1 MPLKDIVSSLK
12 DPSLVYHTNRF
23 AFLICDVIQ
32 LLLLIRNYL
41 LLTLGFCHVQ
51 VLNLVDLFSSRMI
64 RLQPYQKPKSKVLWD
79 YKISLARTGREFRLN
94 THSNGFSRP
103 SSMFCNNRISLP
115 HIPFMYA
122 KQNGKHPAHKL
133 EPRLHPCPKPVVFKS
148 PDIIETNKPD
158 DADYIPLEL
167 DDFNSDSDGNQS
179 ALMGTVS
186 FHSTMES
193 NISCEDQVPKPFNGK
208 HTEDNRCCS
217 PVLNQR
223 FVSESETGQNN
234 VTLHIMKG
242 SESELQAKGCK
253 QKGTIQLELSD
264 VLSPKRDCI
273 LAKRVSFSFGGNG
286 ISVTSDKASS
296 CMPTLGGIQQ
306 NGEAALKE
314 RKEQIGFSAR
324 DIQSERDVSAKRSK
338 LTRPSFAERYRDQH
352 AQWRSRNSISQV
364 TRSGMH
370 TSL

>member
-1 MPLKDIVSSLK
+1 M
-12 DPSLVYHTNRF
+12 
-23 AFLICDVIQ
+23 CDVIQ
-32 LLLLIRNYL
+32 LLPLIRNYL

-79 YKISLARTGREFRLN
+79 YKISLARTGREFRLY
-94 THSNGFSRP
+94 THSNGFTHP
-103 SSMFCNNRISLP
+103 PSMFCNNRISLP
-115 HIPFMYA
+115 HIPFMHS
-122 KQNGKHPAHKL
+122 KHNGQHPAHKH
-133 EPRLHPCPKPVVFKS
+133 ESPLHPCPKPVVFKS
-148 PDIIETNKPD
+148 PDIIEKNKPD

-167 DDFNSDSDGNQS
+167 DDCNSDSDGNES

-186 FHSTMES
+186 FQSTMES

-208 HTEDNRCCS
+208 HTEDDRCCS

-264 VLSPKRDCI
+264 VLPPTRACS
-273 LAKRVSFSFGGNG
+273 LAKKVSFSFGGNG
-286 ISVTSDKASS
+286 ISVTSDKSS
-296 CMPTLGGIQQ
+296 CIPTLAGIQQ
-306 NGEAALKE
+306 NREAVLKE
-314 RKEQIGFSAR
+314 RKEHIGFSAR
-324 DIQSERDVSAKRSK
+324 DIQSERDASAKWSK
-338 LTRPSFAERYRDQH
+338 LPRPSFAERYRNQH
-352 AQWRSRNSISQV
+352 AQWRSRYSSSQV

-370 TSL
+370 ASF